1 MFTDDVQT
9 YKSRQK
15 YLNEEKNGHQVEI
28 NFHLTATLE
37 LYSKKL

>member
-1 MFTDDVQT
+1 MMFTDDVQT

-28 NFHLTATLE
+28 IFT
-37 LYSKKL
+37 